1 MAEEDKWKPPGD
13 ENEEDEEIDETV
25 SRAFGR

>member
-25 SRAFGR
+25 SRAFER